1 MTYGRP
7 SMTSHISP
15 ASPPVM
21 KPESHSDDPCALSGQ
36 PCDHISGYMTFYVST
51 IELYKI
57 LEAILSDIYNAW
69 QSRSNQNRPLS
80 YRGMR
85 HSSLDVIMELDD
97 KLSTYE
103 ANIPTVLNWTS
114 MHPPLSPN
122 SHQDPIF
129 KRQRNV
135 LRARYFHL
143 LAKQPANNI
152 NQPRFIHLR
161 LLLYRPMFT
170 QLCSDDRIGFA
181 RQTGSDPDKS
191 TMGLEKNVIY
201 NSMSVNC
208 AAACVRAAVEL
219 VSHVHATYRT
229 SLTDA
234 WWYNGFCMS
243 FFIPSQSRSNV

>member
-1 MTYGRP
+1 
-7 SMTSHISP
+7 
-15 ASPPVM
+15 
-21 KPESHSDDPCALSGQ
+21 
-36 PCDHISGYMTFYVST
+36 MTFYVST

-69 QSRSNQNRPLS
+69 QSRSNHHRPLS
-80 YRGMR
+80 HRGTK

-103 ANIPTVLNWTS
+103 ANIPPVLNWTGI
-114 MHPPLSPN
+114 HPLSPN

-135 LRARYFHL
+135 LRARYS
-143 LAKQPANNI
+143 QPFLSVNKLQEI
-152 NQPRFIHLR
+152 NPINSARFIHLR

-170 QLCSDDRIGFA
+170 QLCSDDRMDFA
-181 RQTGSDPDKS
+181 RQTGSDSDKP
-191 TMGLEKNVIY
+191 TIGLEKNVIY

-219 VSHVHATYRT
+219 VSHVHATYKT

-243 FFIPSQSRSNV
+243 SPWPYPN